1 MKYLNV
7 KIQSTKT
14 KNAAMKSAHKP
25 FLAIVVITVVVL
37 YGLMAII
44 AS

>member
-7 KIQSTKT
+7 KIHSTKT
-14 KNAAMKSAHKP
+14 KNAHMKSAHKP
-25 FLAIVVITVVVL
+25 FLAVVLLTVVVL

>member
-1 MKYLNV
+1 MKT
-7 KIQSTKT
+7 S
-14 KNAAMKSAHKP
+14 HKP
-25 FLAIVVITVVVL
+25 FLAILILSVVAL

>member
-1 MKYLNV
+1 MKT
-7 KIQSTKT
+7 S
-14 KNAAMKSAHKP
+14 HKP
-25 FLAIVVITVVVL
+25 FLAILILSIVVL